1 MCFNKSS
8 SQDVRVLKKKD
19 NNLGRLW
26 GGESDPSDREG
37 CSMQLR
43 LAFVKHMCERPCT
56 HIARSRNGNS

>member
-8 SQDVRVLKKKD
+8 SQDVRVLKKD

-37 CSMQLR
+37 
-43 LAFVKHMCERPCT
+43 
-56 HIARSRNGNS
+56 